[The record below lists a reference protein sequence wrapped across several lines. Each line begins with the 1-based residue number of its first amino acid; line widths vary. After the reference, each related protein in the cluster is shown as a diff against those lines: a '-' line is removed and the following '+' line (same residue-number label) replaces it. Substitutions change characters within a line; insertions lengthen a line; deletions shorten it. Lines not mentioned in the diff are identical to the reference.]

1 MADEGHLKYD
11 SCGDSPI
18 IRSCN
23 EQIDFERYRKMVQWY
38 IDKHQYTTALFWA
51 DKLASLSRE
60 NADDIYTMAH
70 CLYLTKQYHRAAHC
84 IESRNLHK
92 ANLNFK
98 ILAVSSRIAGKEYK
112 EAIEISEAPLLDAC
126 HAESIGADSISQH
139 RLEAS
144 LHLLKG
150 KANEAI
156 ENRTVAAECYKKALA
171 LDIHCYEAFEAL
183 VKHQMLSRE
192 EEESVLN
199 LLTMAMGASCE
210 DSEFV
215 RLLYGTKV
223 KKYDKPDP
231 SELPGELSQLSD
243 NLDIATA
250 VAEKC
255 YYNCDYKRCYA
266 ITSLVLSRDP
276 YLMECLPVHISCLM
290 ELGKSND
297 LFHLAHKLVDMYPE
311 NAISWFAV
319 GCYYYLIGKAG
330 SARRYL
336 SKATV
341 LDQVFGP
348 AWLMYGHSFAME
360 SEHDQAMAAYFKA
373 LQLIKGC
380 HLPFLY
386 IGLEYGLTNNTKLA
400 ERFFSQALAIAPN
413 DPFVLHE
420 MGVVAFQNQEYPTA
434 RRHFENALSLLQAND
449 HGVLP
454 EKWEPLLN
462 NLGHT
467 CRKLRKYNRALEY
480 HQQALVLYPK
490 NASTLSAIGFVHS
503 LMRHWSHAVDY
514 FHKAL
519 GLQRDDAFSTT
530 MLSQAIE
537 QQMSDLQPCKGVP
550 EVLPEYSSSDSPRSS
565 ALDMDVTNTSC
576 QSQEYDIDSIN

>member
-1 MADEGHLKYD
+1 MDVGT
-11 SCGDSPI
+11 C
-18 IRSCN
+18 
-23 EQIDFERYRKMVQWY
+23 
-38 IDKHQYTTALFWA
+38 
-51 DKLASLSRE
+51 
-60 NADDIYTMAH
+60 
-70 CLYLTKQYHRAAHC
+70 
-84 IESRNLHK
+84 
-92 ANLNFK
+92 
-98 ILAVSSRIAGKEYK
+98 
-112 EAIEISEAPLLDAC
+112 
-126 HAESIGADSISQH
+126 
-139 RLEAS
+139 
-144 LHLLKG
+144 
-150 KANEAI
+150 
-156 ENRTVAAECYKKALA
+156 
-171 LDIHCYEAFEAL
+171 
-183 VKHQMLSRE
+183 
-192 EEESVLN
+192 EESVLN

-223 KKYDKPDP
+223 KKYDKPDL
-231 SELPGELSQLSD
+231 SELPNELSQLSD

-255 YYNCDYKRCYA
+255 YYNCDYKRCYS
-266 ITSLVLSRDP
+266 ITSLVLNRDP
-276 YLMECLPVHISCLM
+276 YLMECLPIHISCLM

-297 LFHLAHKLVDMYPE
+297 LFYLAHKLVDMYPKTL
-311 NAISWFAV
+311 APSPRAHSQPISWFAV

-420 MGVVAFQNQEYPTA
+420 MGVVAFQNQEYPA
-434 RRHFENALSLLQAND
+434 AKRHFENALNLLQAND

-467 CRKLRKYNRALEY
+467 YRKLKKYNRALEY
-480 HQQALVLYPK
+480 HQQALVLSPK

-503 LMRHWSHAVDY
+503 LMRDWAHAVDY

-537 QQMSDLQPCKGVP
+537 QQMKVLTPGKGVP
-550 EVLPEYSSSDSPRSS
+550 DVLP
-565 ALDMDVTNTSC
+565 
-576 QSQEYDIDSIN
+576 SQDYDIDSIN